1 MSTSPNAASKFHY
14 LGKPG
19 QTRKETLHY
28 TCPKC
33 GHVYGGQVY
42 RCINLATDP
51 QLATLLAQRELNTLD
66 CPSCGTSG
74 RPNVPLVY
82 HDPEGRRLVIMMPKG
97 MRHLELDERG
107 AFLGLV
113 AKDPADA
120 PEYAITPQVAYGV
133 GGLARLLKLAREER
147 KREREEKSL
156 LSEQQAQ
163 LARRN
168 ADLDRREEAVALMN
182 QRQSD
187 LELRESEMVAREE
200 DLQAKQEDL
209 VSRRSRLVKER
220 EELAKGWSELERE
233 REGLRALSMELQAK
247 ERAFRERSRSATAQP
262 TEPAPE
268 PPLVE
273 DPFDREKTPFREKAP
288 TPPPIPLEAEVAED
302 GPGGPRVL
310 DLDRRPRLEVDAW
323 RAGEQPT
330 YQLYDND
337 RVYLMAKLDNEKL
350 AWFQNTQPRI
360 MIQLYGFPQG
370 PLPVIAVLPGGDEDP
385 VEAHDQGLYFLLNPE
400 ENGDKDLLEH
410 LAREFVVYFD
420 LFDEEARPVISWGL
434 EAPLSANVVDI
445 IRRVEVQRDSMNAG
459 QEDHRAAKQAYMTL
473 GAERL
478 GRKQHNF
485 STDSFQEL
493 PSPAAVKLALGI
505 VSYWSE
511 PENQDYLIL
520 VKSFPSSTWREIRLR
535 VVKRALDY
543 GLSLTPPLTDFA
555 LLERLA
561 PSRDDLLRASVSNFA
576 EVSLRIKPSDLDPAQ
591 EYENWKMLLSDC
603 AVEGVQ
609 VDSEI
614 EELAAGAAKRAK
626 PVEVEE
632 DILDLSV
639 LPEEELLP
647 LLAERDQRRDAA
659 LELCERGDAVHL
671 EPVYNAVCNMTR
683 AEVARVLPALIQYG
697 DPAVPLLIKGLR
709 HRKSYVRQGAS
720 LALGQLKAK
729 DGLEPL
735 IDLLMKEPTNVWKE
749 AARAIGDMGPSG
761 LGALIAGAMSAD
773 GDERER
779 IAWALAHGAMDE
791 PGLAEVEAMTRGKN
805 EVLAR
810 VAARALKVKAEV
822 ETHDQEVRGA
832 RPMVEQTIVRGFSR
846 QFFEALA
853 GEVSELDDDYIL
865 DEEPILADYDSQ
877 ELAGDVLNEDAEE
890 VLDANELDADVL
902 DADVL
907 DADVLDADELD
918 ADELDVVELDAEEF
932 LEGEEEEDT
941 GEEVLDAEELDA
953 EEILNGDDE
962 DEEEGGE
969 EVADEEV
976 MGAEP
981 LEQGED
987 EEEFVDEGDILDAL
1001 SGLSNDEDKQ

>member
-1 MSTSPNAASKFHY
+1 MSTSTTAVKKFHY
-14 LGKPG
+14 VGKPG
-19 QTRKETLHY
+19 QTRRETIHY
-28 TCPKC
+28 TCAKC

-66 CPSCGTSG
+66 CPSCGTPG
-74 RPNVPLVY
+74 RPNVPLAY

-97 MRHLELDERG
+97 MRHLELAERRD
-107 AFLGLV
+107 FLNLIME
-113 AKDPADA
+113 DPADA
-120 PEYAITPQVAYGV
+120 AEYAITPQVAYGV
-133 GGLARLLKLAREER
+133 GGLARLLKTAREER
-147 KREREEKSL
+147 KRELEEKSL
-156 LSEQQAQ
+156 IAEQTAE

-168 ADLDRREEAVALMN
+168 ADIDRREEAVALMN

-220 EELAKGWSELERE
+220 EELAKGWAELERE
-233 REGLRALSMELQAK
+233 REGLRALSVELQAK
-247 ERAFRERSRSATAQP
+247 ERSYRERSRSAAAAEP
-262 TEPAPE
+262 VEVPPAPVPAE
-268 PPLVE
+268 E
-273 DPFDREKTPFREKAP
+273 TFDSDKTPFMEKAP
-288 TPPPIPLEAEVAED
+288 TPPPIPLEAELVED

-330 YQLYDND
+330 FHIFSND
-337 RVYLMAKLDNEKL
+337 RVYLMAKLGAEEIQRFKE
-350 AWFQNTQPRI
+350 TPPRI
-360 MIQLYGFPQG
+360 MIQLYGFAQG

-385 VEAHDQGLYFLLNPE
+385 VEVHEQGLYFLLNPE
-400 ENGDKDLLEH
+400 EDGDKDLLEH
-410 LAREFVVYFD
+410 LTREFLVFFD
-420 LFDEEARPVISWGL
+420 IFDEEARPQISWGI
-434 EAPLSANVVDI
+434 EAPLAANVVDI

-459 QEDHRAAKQAYMTL
+459 DEDHRAAKQAYMAL

-485 STDSFQEL
+485 SSDSFQEL
-493 PSPAAVKLALGI
+493 PTPAAVRLALGI

-511 PENQDYLIL
+511 PENQDYLVL

-535 VVKRALDY
+535 VVKRALEY
-543 GLSLTPPLTDFA
+543 GLSLNPPLSDFA
-555 LLERLA
+555 LMERLS

-576 EVSLRIKPSDLDPAQ
+576 EVSLRIKPSDLDPQQ

-609 VDSEI
+609 IDAEI

-632 DILDLSV
+632 EILDLSV
-639 LPEEELLP
+639 LPEAELLP

-683 AEVARVLPALIQYG
+683 AEVARVLPTLIQYG
-697 DPAVPLLIKGLR
+697 EPAVPLLIKGLR
-709 HRKSYVRQGAS
+709 HRKSYVRQGSA

-729 DGLEPL
+729 EGMEPL
-735 IDLLMKEPTNVWKE
+735 IDLLMSEPTNVWKE
-749 AARAIGDMGPSG
+749 AARAIGDMGQRG

-779 IAWALAHGAMDE
+779 IAWALAHGAMDKR
-791 PGLAEVEAMTRGKN
+791 GLAEVEAMARGKN
-805 EVLAR
+805 EVLGK
-810 VAARALKVKAEV
+810 VASRALEVKEEV
-822 ETHDQEVRGA
+822 EAHDQEVRGA
-832 RPMVEQTIVRGFSR
+832 RPMGEQTIVRGFSR

-865 DEEPILADYDSQ
+865 DEEPILADDDLQ
-877 ELAGDVLNEDAEE
+877 ELGGDALEEAVLEEELDEEDVEEELDAEDVEEELDAEE
-890 VLDANELDADVL
+890 V
-902 DADVL
+902 
-907 DADVLDADELD
+907 
-918 ADELDVVELDAEEF
+918 LDAEEF
-932 LEGEEEEDT
+932 LEGEEEN
-941 GEEVLDAEELDA
+941 GEQVTDAEVLDADDLLD
-953 EEILNGDDE
+953 GDDE
-962 DEEEGGE
+962 DEEESGE
-969 EVADEEV
+969 QVLDDEVLEE
-976 MGAEP
+976 EP
-981 LEQGED
+981 LELEDDGED
-987 EEEFVDEGDILDAL
+987 FVDEEDILDAL
-1001 SGLSNDEDKQ
+1001 SGLPDDEDKQ